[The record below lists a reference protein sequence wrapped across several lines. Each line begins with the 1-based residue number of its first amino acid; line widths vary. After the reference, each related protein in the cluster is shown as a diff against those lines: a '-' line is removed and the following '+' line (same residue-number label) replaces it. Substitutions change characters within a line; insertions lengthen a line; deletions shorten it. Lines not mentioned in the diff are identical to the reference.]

1 MDTKIVIKN
10 TVLEAHVLLYGATL
24 QKLIYK
30 DTNVVLGYETE
41 AEYRKNGGYLGA
53 TVGRY
58 ANRIAGGRFEID
70 RREYNVGCNEK
81 GRGHI
86 HGGVV
91 GMDKRI
97 FTPVEVRH
105 DSVKL
110 ALRLTDGEEGY
121 PGNMNVTVTY
131 SLRGS
136 ALCIAYDADSDA
148 DTVFNPTNHSYFNL
162 SGGGTILDHELM
174 IEADEFIPVDEKL
187 IPFGKPECVE
197 GTPFDFRKSKSVGRD
212 IISSHPQLEICGGY
226 DHTFVL
232 SGKARLFS
240 PVTGISMSCTT
251 DMPGIQIYSGNFL
264 QETGG
269 YYGRNSGIAMETG
282 FCPDTPNHPAF
293 PQCTLRGGSTFRSVT
308 EYRFGE

>member
-58 ANRIAGGRFEID
+58 ANRIACGRFEID
-70 RREYNVGCNEK
+70 GREYNVGCNEK

-110 ALRLTDGEEGY
+110 ALRLTDGEEE
-121 PGNMNVTVTY
+121 
-131 SLRGS
+131 
-136 ALCIAYDADSDA
+136 I
-148 DTVFNPTNHSYFNL
+148 
-162 SGGGTILDHELM
+162 
-174 IEADEFIPVDEKL
+174 
-187 IPFGKPECVE
+187 
-197 GTPFDFRKSKSVGRD
+197 GRA
-212 IISSHPQLEICGGY
+212 H
-226 DHTFVL
+226 V
-232 SGKARLFS
+232 
-240 PVTGISMSCTT
+240 
-251 DMPGIQIYSGNFL
+251 
-264 QETGG
+264 
-269 YYGRNSGIAMETG
+269 
-282 FCPDTPNHPAF
+282 
-293 PQCTLRGGSTFRSVT
+293 
-308 EYRFGE
+308 